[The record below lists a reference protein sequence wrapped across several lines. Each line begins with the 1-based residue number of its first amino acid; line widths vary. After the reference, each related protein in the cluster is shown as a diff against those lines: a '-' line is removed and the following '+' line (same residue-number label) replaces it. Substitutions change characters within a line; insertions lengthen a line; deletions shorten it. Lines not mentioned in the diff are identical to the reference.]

1 MFAAEYGHLDVI
13 EVLIER
19 GADLETK
26 DQVSCYSNLYNMLFC
41 DAPNCVVLFY
51 DICATIGRNVLLH
64 DQSCVLYIP
73 LASYLLLSLHAKCA
87 TLTKI

>member
-26 DQVSCYSNLYNMLFC
+26 DQVSCYSNLYNMLYR
-41 DAPNCVVLFY
+41 DTPNSVVLFY
-51 DICATIGRNVLLH
+51 DMCATIGRNVLH
-64 DQSCVLYIP
+64 HNESCVLYIP
-73 LASYLLLSLHAKCA
+73 LAPYLLFSLHAICI